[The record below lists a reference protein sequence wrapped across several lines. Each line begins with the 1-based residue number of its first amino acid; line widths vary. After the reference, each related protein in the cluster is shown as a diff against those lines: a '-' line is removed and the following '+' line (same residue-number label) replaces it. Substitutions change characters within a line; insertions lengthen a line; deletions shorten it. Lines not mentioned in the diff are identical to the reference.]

1 MRIAL
6 EQCTGL
12 DRLVHLALNVLL
24 TAIAGL
30 GRAADGV
37 EALCVLQNVGIADLS
52 VDTARLVSSGVDD
65 VIVGAALVG
74 KALAV
79 TVHLQEGLGA
89 GVVLTDGTPGKA
101 LPPKAVSL
109 ST

>member
-1 MRIAL
+1 M
-6 EQCTGL
+6 ET
-12 DRLVHLALNVLL
+12 
-24 TAIAGL
+24 
-30 GRAADGV
+30 
-37 EALCVLQNVGIADLS
+37 LCVLQHIGITDLS

-79 TVHLQEGLGA
+79 AVHLQERLGA
-89 GVVLTDGTPGKA
+89 GVELAILPGKA
-101 LPPKAVSL
+101 LPPKAESL